1 MILSLAW
8 RNLWRQPRR
17 TVLTLAAIVVAG
29 AITVFMLSLQVGMY
43 VAMIV
48 NTLEVFQGEAQVQ
61 AAGYRDNPQMERTI
75 TDLSTV
81 LDRLRKVEGITTL
94 TPRAN
99 GFAVLSAGDES
110 FGAAVVGVDPSTE
123 PELSTI
129 PQRLSRGRY
138 LQGSE
143 SAEIVLGAGLA
154 RNLKAAVGDSVTLM
168 GMGRDGSVAVD
179 ALSVVGIFESG
190 SPEMDREL
198 SEMPLGRFQD
208 TFGMPNEA
216 HTIVFETGAL
226 RNVAA
231 TVDRTRLALADTD
244 LVVLDWDQITPGLR
258 QAITLDA
265 STAGL
270 IYMTLLVVV
279 VFTVI
284 NTLLMALLERTREFG
299 ILLSIG
305 VRPSLLGKIVWVE
318 TALLAFLGVGGGVL
332 VGLPLTLYF
341 AVNGLSFG
349 ESSAVLEQWGLPG
362 AIFPEVSF
370 LTVLGGPGLIGLG
383 VVLSGFYPVIR
394 IRRFEAVEAMNA
406 P

>member
-29 AITVFMLSLQVGMY
+29 AITVFMLSMQVGTY
-43 VAMIV
+43 RAMIV
-48 NTLEVFQGEAQVQ
+48 NTLELFQGEAQVQ
-61 AAGYRDNPQMERTI
+61 AAGYRENPQMERTI
-75 TDLSTV
+75 TGLTAI
-81 LDRLRKVEGITTL
+81 LDRLSEVEGITNI

-99 GFAVLSAGDES
+99 GFAVLSASDES
-110 FGAAVVGVDPSTE
+110 YGAAVIGVDPRTE

-129 PQRLSRGRY
+129 PQRLSHGRF
-138 LQGSE
+138 LEGSE

-154 RNLKAAVGDSVTLM
+154 RNLNAAVGDSVTLM

-190 SPEMDREL
+190 ISEMDREL

-208 TFGMPNEA
+208 TFGMPDEA
-216 HTIVFETGAL
+216 HSIVFETGAL

-231 TVDRTRLALADTD
+231 TVDRARLALADGE

-265 STAGL
+265 STSGL
-270 IYMTLLVVV
+270 IYLTLLVVV

-305 VRPSLLGKIVWVE
+305 VRPGLLGRIVWVE
-318 TALLAFLGVGGGVL
+318 TSLLAFLGVGGGVL

-341 AVNGLSFG
+341 AAHGLSFG
-349 ESSAVLEQWGLPG
+349 EGSAVLEQYGLPG
-362 AIFPEVSF
+362 SIYPEASL

-383 VVLSGFYPVIR
+383 VILSGFYPLVR